1 MGHHNNKFG
10 FLNQVSLLAM
20 ALKNILHK
28 YVCNNQQGFLSKGNT
43 ETKIHLL
50 NNLVKAFE
58 INISYLFL
66 TFFSTLGLENPLL
79 IATHTAQSTS

>member
-20 ALKNILHK
+20 ALKK
-28 YVCNNQQGFLSKGNT
+28 YVCNIQQGLLSKGNT

-50 NNLVKAFE
+50 NSLVKAFE